1 MVPESSEQMTAT
13 MPGQVSPAAAF
24 AKRHDDQGCRVCP
37 TRHVCTAR
45 GLDPDALDRLSD
57 CIDTTRALGRNDH
70 LYRAGDS
77 ADSCFVVRSG
87 VFKTLLVSA
96 GGDETVTGF
105 HYPGELIGFSALAA
119 GTHQESAQAIA
130 SSTACRIR
138 YSTIRDLFACGA
150 GNALLELLAERE
162 QNDRLQAINL
172 RQSKADHKIA
182 GFFSLLMLRLE
193 RLGYSSTTLPMPMS
207 RTDLANHLG
216 LTLECVSRLLGKWKR
231 AGVISTERDLVRV
244 HKPGE
249 IATLAYHLA

>member
-1 MVPESSEQMTAT
+1 MVSDSTRTIMPRRESAGAAT
-13 MPGQVSPAAAF
+13 RSRREEME
-24 AKRHDDQGCRVCP
+24 GCRVCP

-45 GLDPDALDRLSD
+45 DLDDAALDELSE

-70 LYRAGDS
+70 LYRAGDP
-77 ADSCFVVRSG
+77 ADSCYVVRSG

-105 HYPGELIGFSALAA
+105 HYPGELIGFSALAQGA
-119 GTHQESAQAIA
+119 HEESALAIT

-138 YSTIRDLFACGA
+138 QSSIRDLFACGA
-150 GNALLELLAERE
+150 GNAFLELLAERE
-162 QNDRLQAINL
+162 QTERLQAINL
-172 RQSKADHKIA
+172 RQSKADHRIA
-182 GFFSLLMLRLE
+182 GFFSLLMRRLE
-193 RLGYSSTTLPMPMS
+193 RLGYSPTTLPMPMS

-231 AGVISTERDLVRV
+231 AGVISTERDLVHV